1 VKIMHITY
9 YSQRFANN
17 MFS

>member
-1 VKIMHITY
+1 MHITY